1 MAKIARMLNN
11 SEELK
16 QLGLKPHTVEQ
27 WEDGKR
33 SEDHKGDFEW
43 WYFDSIMED
52 GTSVVVHVNTKQPE
66 TMQKDGS
73 HPIVIIT
80 ITTPDG
86 TIYTDSIPYYDANQF
101 SFSKD
106 TCDVKVGP
114 HYVHGDLTDYTIHVE
129 PVNGIGADLKLHNL
143 RKSWRPGSGHLK
155 WGEGKGML
163 TWLFVVPRGDISG
176 TITYGGKT
184 LEVQGS
190 GYHDHQWGHG
200 AATFFNVN
208 HWLWGRHNYED
219 YTILIF
225 DMVASKKWNNQRFP
239 IFCIQDENGDV
250 VFESTQMN
258 DKFHCEVLEEAFDEE
273 IGRNFPHKIRYTAQ
287 NDNVKFTYELTNNLV
302 IGRKDR
308 YKEMPKPVR
317 WVMDLLKVAPAYA
330 RYKADGVLTME
341 IDGQKIHREGE
352 MIYEFAYF
360 SRSYK
365 EAMTV

>member
-1 MAKIARMLNN
+1 
-11 SEELK
+11 
-16 QLGLKPHTVEQ
+16 
-27 WEDGKR
+27 
-33 SEDHKGDFEW
+33 
-43 WYFDSIMED
+43 
-52 GTSVVVHVNTKQPE
+52 
-66 TMQKDGS
+66 
-73 HPIVIIT
+73 
-80 ITTPDG
+80 
-86 TIYTDSIPYYDANQF
+86 
-101 SFSKD
+101 
-106 TCDVKVGP
+106 
-114 HYVHGDLTDYTIHVE
+114 
-129 PVNGIGADLKLHNL
+129 
-143 RKSWRPGSGHLK
+143 
-155 WGEGKGML
+155 ML

-225 DMVASKKWNNQRFP
+225 DMVASKKWNNERFP

-287 NDNVKFTYELTNNLV
+287 NDNVKFTYELTNTLV

-308 YKEMPKPVR
+308 YKEMPKAVR
-317 WVMDLLKVAPAYA
+317 LVMDLLKVAPAYA
-330 RYKADGVLTME
+330 RYKADGVLDME
-341 IDGQKIHREGE
+341 IDGQKIQREGE

>member
-1 MAKIARMLNN
+1 MVKIARMLNAP
-11 SEELK
+11 EELK
-16 QLGLKPHTVEQ
+16 QLGLKPPTVEQ

-43 WYFDSIMED
+43 WYFDSIMDD

-114 HYVHGDLTDYTIHVE
+114 HYIRGDLNDYSIHVE
-129 PVNGIGADLKLHNL
+129 PVNGIGANLKLHNL

-225 DMVASKKWNNQRFP
+225 DMVASKKWNNERFP

-287 NDNVKFTYELTNNLV
+287 NDNVKFTYELTNTLV

-308 YKEMPKPVR
+308 YKEMPKAVR
-317 WVMDLLKVAPAYA
+317 LVMDLLKVAPAYA
-330 RYKADGVLTME
+330 RYKADGVLDME
-341 IDGQKIHREGE
+341 IDGQKIQREGE